1 MQPRVY
7 VQLQY
12 WRFTLQTFT
21 HRMFLLKLY
30 QIPEVSIQVFKY
42 GNSAVIRL
50 FGFSYKVNAVFLHI
64 PIVSFEIIRRKK
76 QEDTAT
82 CLITDKSLLSWFGSL
97 CEQNRRSVT
106 SRR

>member
-21 HRMFLLKLY
+21 HRMSLLKLY

-42 GNSAVIRL
+42 
-50 FGFSYKVNAVFLHI
+50 
-64 PIVSFEIIRRKK
+64 EIIRRKK

-82 CLITDKSLLSWFGSL
+82 CLITDKCLLPWFGSL